1 MPDNP
6 FTANSFGIQ
15 GTDFVGNYEAAEEF
29 LSSGEEEAV
38 AGDSTKLEKI
48 TKTPVATPKKPLKK
62 KKEDEDEEEE
72 EEEEKEPAK
81 PLDPLAEIED
91 DTEAEAEEEEA
102 PGDDDD
108 DDEEETEDE
117 EVKPAGKTKKD
128 ENSYVELYKDMLNLG
143 VFTQKEGEQPAA
155 TGQELLARFQE
166 EGQMRATQWLDD
178 YLGRFGDDRKEL
190 FRAIFMDGVDPE
202 EYIPVYNQVQKME
215 GLDLTV
221 EDNQKRVYREY
232 YSRLGWDADKIEKR
246 LQRTIDNGGLEEEV
260 PDLHELLIS
269 QDKQAMA
276 DMEAEQ
282 QNRLLVQQR
291 QDQEYKTGIQKTLTE
306 ALKNKE
312 IKGIPITEK
321 RAREAFD
328 FLYTPKYKTPNGQLL
343 TEFDKFILESK
354 RPENLQTRILISLL
368 QLDGFDFKNIK
379 KQAISEESKELFNSL
394 ATKVTKDKARATKG
408 AAKSSGSEWSNF

>member
-29 LSSGEEEAV
+29 LSAGEEDAIT
-38 AGDSTKLEKI
+38 GDPKKLEKI
-48 TKTPVATPKKPLKK
+48 TDKKTVPTPKKPPKK
-62 KKEDEDEEEE
+62 KTDEEEE
-72 EEEEKEPAK
+72 EEDENAEEKEEAT

-91 DTEAEAEEEEA
+91 ETEAAAEEEEEKKD
-102 PGDDDD
+102 P
-108 DDEEETEDE
+108 DDEEDDQDD
-117 EVKPAGKTKKD
+117 EVKPAGKTKKE

-143 VFTQKEGEQPAA
+143 VFTQREGEQPAS

-178 YLGRFGDDRKEL
+178 YIGRFGDDRKEL
-190 FRAIFMDGVDPE
+190 FQAIFMDGVDPE

-215 GLDLTV
+215 GLDLTT
-221 EDNQKRVYREY
+221 EENQKRVYREY
-232 YSRLGWDADKIEKR
+232 YSRLGWDAEKIEKR

-260 PDLHELLIS
+260 PDLHELLLS
-269 QDKQAMA
+269 QDKQALA
-276 DMEAEQ
+276 DMQAAEQ
-282 QNRLLVQQR
+282 ARIATQQR
-291 QDQEYKTGIQKTLTE
+291 LDHEYKTGVQRVLTE
-306 ALKNKE
+306 ALKTKE
-312 IKGIPITEK
+312 IKGIPVTEK

-354 RPENLQTRILISLL
+354 RPENLQTRLLITLL
-368 QLDGFDFKNIK
+368 QLDGFDFKNVK
-379 KQAISEESKELFNSL
+379 KQAISEESKEIFNSL
-394 ATKVTKDKARATKG
+394 ASKVTKDKARATKG
-408 AAKSSGSEWSNF
+408 AAKTSGSEWSNF

>member
-29 LSSGEEEAV
+29 LSAGEEDTV
-38 AGDSTKLEKI
+38 TGDTTKLEKI
-48 TKTPVATPKKPLKK
+48 TKPPVATPKKPLKK
-62 KKEDEDEEEE
+62 KKEEDEEDEETAEE
-72 EEEEKEPAK
+72 EETEET

-91 DTEAEAEEEEA
+91 EIEAEADKEEA

-108 DDEEETEDE
+108 DEEDVEDE
-117 EVKPAGKTKKD
+117 EVKPAGKTKKE

-143 VFTQKEGEQPAA
+143 IFSQKEGEQPAT

-178 YLGRFGDDRKEL
+178 FLGRFGDDRKEL
-190 FRAIFMDGVDPE
+190 FQAIYMNGVDPE

-221 EDNQKRVYREY
+221 EENQKRVYREY
-232 YSRLGWDADKIEKR
+232 YSRLGWDAEKIEKR

-282 QNRLLVQQR
+282 QNRLAAQQR
-291 QDQEYKTGIQKTLTE
+291 QDQEYKVGIQKALTE

-354 RPENLQTRILISLL
+354 RPENLQTRLLITLL
-368 QLDGFDFKNIK
+368 QLDGFDFKNVK

-408 AAKSSGSEWSNF
+408 ATKASGSAWSNF